1 MTTCLGW
8 RNQDEL
14 ENSLADVLNKV
25 IKDIPIKED
34 EAILHHSEGVDL
46 VLSNIDLE
54 TIELGLV
61 NIMSREFILKSYL
74 NQIKDKYDYVIID
87 CRPSL
92 SMITLNALA
101 SSDSVIIP
109 VQAHYLSAKGM
120 TESIKTE
127 GFMHPLIV
135 RQRSDVNYEIISGHR
150 RKKASELA
158 QIKELPC
165 IIRNLTDDEAI
176 IQMVD
181 SNMQR
186 EKILPSEKAFAYKMK
201 LEAQKHQGK
210 RTDLTSSQLATKLN
224 EERTAK
230 KIGNEFGESKD
241 TVYRYI
247 RLTELI
253 PELLIL
259 VDDERISFSPAVELS
274 YLKDDEQYIILNIYE
289 YDEATPTLS

>member
-61 NIMSREFILKSYL
+61 NIMNREFILKSYL

-135 RQRSDVNYEIISGHR
+135 RQRSDGNYEIISGHR

>member
-135 RQRSDVNYEIISGHR
+135 RQRSDGNYEIISGHR

-259 VDDERISFSPAVELS
+259 VDNERISFSTAVELS

>member
-109 VQAHYLSAKGM
+109 VQAHYLSAK
-120 TESIKTE
+120 
-127 GFMHPLIV
+127 
-135 RQRSDVNYEIISGHR
+135 
-150 RKKASELA
+150 
-158 QIKELPC
+158 
-165 IIRNLTDDEAI
+165 
-176 IQMVD
+176 
-181 SNMQR
+181 
-186 EKILPSEKAFAYKMK
+186 
-201 LEAQKHQGK
+201 
-210 RTDLTSSQLATKLN
+210 
-224 EERTAK
+224 
-230 KIGNEFGESKD
+230 
-241 TVYRYI
+241 
-247 RLTELI
+247 
-253 PELLIL
+253 
-259 VDDERISFSPAVELS
+259 
-274 YLKDDEQYIILNIYE
+274 
-289 YDEATPTLS
+289 

>member
-1 MTTCLGW
+1 
-8 RNQDEL
+8 
-14 ENSLADVLNKV
+14 
-25 IKDIPIKED
+25 
-34 EAILHHSEGVDL
+34 
-46 VLSNIDLE
+46 
-54 TIELGLV
+54 
-61 NIMSREFILKSYL
+61 
-74 NQIKDKYDYVIID
+74 
-87 CRPSL
+87 
-92 SMITLNALA
+92 
-101 SSDSVIIP
+101 
-109 VQAHYLSAKGM
+109 
-120 TESIKTE
+120 
-127 GFMHPLIV
+127 MHPLIV
-135 RQRSDVNYEIISGHR
+135 RQRSDGNYEIISGHR

>member
-135 RQRSDVNYEIISGHR
+135 RQRSDGNYEIISGHR

-224 EERTAK
+224 EERIAK

>member
-135 RQRSDVNYEIISGHR
+135 RQRSDGNYEIISGHR

-259 VDDERISFSPAVELS
+259 VDDEHISFSPAVELS